1 MDQAAVKIT
10 LSASGNVPTFTAGPF
25 VSGVAQLNTREA
37 VAGWF
42 DDYITEIGGCGER
55 VDIAMGGN
63 YAQLSDTTISLL
75 THGGW
80 LQALRNA
87 GGSLDGAL
95 VQVGTL
101 TAGGVFT
108 AQWSGYS
115 VAMGWDGLTARLT
128 VENVISR
135 RHKTV
140 PKSFVSGDGIST
152 TATPLVYGT
161 DVETKLVV
169 FGGGQQYIDIGASST
184 MYHYDRATPTNYRDT
199 HFGSAPYYTS
209 AIIEPT
215 QLSYTTQD
223 DNVKVSSTVA
233 SGSIAINKERLS
245 INDPNFIID
254 GPWADQLPRVATIDE
269 SFDWESRIAD
279 GNLFFEVDDGSSKVY
294 VKITGFSSTS
304 ATTSLNQM
312 DASNPGY
319 LPNNFGD
326 TFYDQ
331 VGHDVSIISTLR
343 TRTFSVFPTT
353 ASLTGTVKL
362 FSAETIVSS
371 DSDSFGITLANGL
384 YVPFTETSAG
394 SKQWQAWNYA
404 LGNLALYTCPWVK
417 AIALSGSNPD
427 VISDG
432 TSTTSF
438 SINAYYSQG
447 DTDAPAFSALFPM
460 KTDALA
466 DATEVFFF
474 IDASMTKTNTDP
486 IRNHGLGIKAH
497 FRYINESGAIFS
509 SQSVTVVSDAT
520 PNLGAI
526 SFNNYPESSE
536 YDSGSFAG
544 FESNQIKIT
553 VPAGTTNI
561 RVYLGCGPTVGVVQP
576 GDDINV
582 LGSMTVRQMT
592 LVPVF
597 GPIWETITSG
607 TTNTTTGRT
616 IGAEWPNPALSGDAY
631 GDVINDSPRI
641 MLDIYHSQLGLGLDA
656 VDAASWSGIG
666 RNGEYVIS
674 SADRSENIIAQ
685 LAADSDTIVYHK
697 RDGKEA
703 IRSLFAKIG
712 TVDYDWIAEPV
723 YDSGRIDPQPITAI
737 APSPEL
743 DWGRDWVNNQP
754 LHKSI
759 VVDPSTPPTTL
770 TASNWGIYCPGYTEY
785 ALATIAQNITNN
797 GYKLHGLSDRKIVTA
812 MSWPDTSGALDNYFV
827 GSTYTMSRLEWITR
841 RKDVYSCE
849 LDYINFPSTACVGD
863 HVKITDP
870 FMGDMIGTVVDWAW
884 KPLEETVS
892 ITMLLDP
899 PTVQNDVINVLVSS
913 TDQINVQITDT
924 NIINVQI

>member
-63 YAQLSDTTISLL
+63 YAQLSDTTLSIL

-169 FGGGQQYIDIGASST
+169 IGGGQQYIDIGATST
-184 MYHYDRATPTNYRDT
+184 MYHYDRAKPTNYRDT

-209 AIIEPT
+209 AVLEQT

-223 DNVKVSSTVA
+223 ENIKITGTVG
-233 SGSIAINKERLS
+233 SGSVAITRDIVSL
-245 INDPNFIID
+245 DDRNFIINS
-254 GPWADQLPRVATIDE
+254 PWADQLPRVATID
-269 SFDWESRIAD
+269 SAFDWESRIAE
-279 GNLFFEVDDGSSKVY
+279 GNLFFEVDDGTNKVY
-294 VKITGFSSTS
+294 VKITSYLTTNST
-304 ATTSLNQM
+304 APLDQM
-312 DASNPGY
+312 DTVVSNVNY
-319 LPNNFGD
+319 NNFGD
-326 TFYDQ
+326 VFYDG
-331 VGHDVSIISTLR
+331 VGNWAGVLSSTR
-343 TRTFSVFPTT
+343 TRTFGVFPAT
-353 ASLTGTVKL
+353 ASATGTVKL

-432 TSTTSF
+432 TSATSF
-438 SINAYYSQG
+438 SINAYYSQE
-447 DTDAPAFSALFPM
+447 DTPAFAALFPM

-466 DATEVFFF
+466 NATDVFFF

-497 FRYINESGAIFS
+497 FKYIDESGTIFS
-509 SQSVTVVSDAT
+509 SQSVTVVSDST

-536 YDSGSFAG
+536 YDSGSFSG
-544 FESNQIKIT
+544 FESNQIKLTI
-553 VPAGTTNI
+553 PAGTTNI
-561 RVYLGCGPTVGVVQP
+561 RVYLGCGPAFGAQP

-616 IGAEWPNPALSGDAY
+616 IGAEWPDPALSGDAY
-631 GDVINDSPRI
+631 GDVIDDSPRI

-656 VDAASWSGIG
+656 VDAASWNGIA
-666 RNGEYVIS
+666 RTGEYVIS

-703 IRSLFAKIG
+703 IRRLFAKIG
-712 TVDYDWIAEPV
+712 TTNYDWIAEPV

-743 DWGRDWVNNQP
+743 DWGRDWVTNQP

-759 VVDPSTPPTTL
+759 VVDPSVIPTAL

-785 ALATIAQNITNN
+785 ALATEAQNITNN

-812 MSWPDTSGALDNYFV
+812 MSWPDAAGALDNYFV
-827 GSTYTMSRLEWITR
+827 GSDYTISRLEWITR

-870 FMGDMIGTVVDWAW
+870 FMGDMIGTIVDWAW

-892 ITMLLDP
+892 LTMLLDP